1 MLEGFLFGIGLW
13 GSFLAISLAVTIIFF
28 AILFVSYLVKG
39 RKEEE
44 SKPNNVISG
53 EDLWGNR

>member
-13 GSFLAISLAVTIIFF
+13 GSFLAISFVIAIIFF

-44 SKPNNVISG
+44 SKPDNVISG

>member
-13 GSFLAISLAVTIIFF
+13 GSFLAISLVVTIVFF

-39 RKEEE
+39 KKEEE

-53 EDLWGNR
+53 EDLWGE

>member
-28 AILFVSYLVKG
+28 AILFVSYLVKSK
-39 RKEEE
+39 KEEE

>member
-13 GSFLAISLAVTIIFF
+13 GSFLAINFVIAIIFF

-44 SKPNNVISG
+44 SKPDNVISG